1 MIFHRAQEKPE
12 YHHAANCCQMLTHT
26 FMHDMLIQIDDPG
39 TVYSQIK
46 AGTKLICQCSQQVI
60 LRSQHSAYV
69 CQQDTQQN
77 YHAGYGFLFLVS
89 HFNPFQ
95 KELFITII
103 HQRLNPEQSELTTGS
118 TVRPSGRTD
127 MRRTSARRT
136 RGTVLFILDCFLRNN
151 SVDKTV
157 RRSSQ

>member
-60 LRSQHSAYV
+60 LRSSILHMYASKTHSRIIM
-69 CQQDTQQN
+69 QDTV
-77 YHAGYGFLFLVS
+77 FF
-89 HFNPFQ
+89 F
-95 KELFITII
+95 
-103 HQRLNPEQSELTTGS
+103 R
-118 TVRPSGRTD
+118 
-127 MRRTSARRT
+127 
-136 RGTVLFILDCFLRNN
+136 
-151 SVDKTV
+151 
-157 RRSSQ
+157 

>member
-1 MIFHRAQEKPE
+1 MSPKWSLKNMIFHCAQEKSE

-46 AGTKLICQCSQQVI
+46 AGTKLICQCSQQVT
-60 LRSQHSAYV
+60 LRSQHSAHV

-103 HQRLNPEQSELTTGS
+103 HQRLNPEQSELTAGS

-127 MRRTSARRT
+127 M
-136 RGTVLFILDCFLRNN
+136 
-151 SVDKTV
+151 
-157 RRSSQ
+157 